1 MPLNA
6 LGWST
11 EEDEK
16 LAELVQP
23 HSYLYNLQDPSR
35 KNILARESTWQ
46 EIAQQLS
53 KPVEECKK
61 RWRGLRDGYMRSKRI
76 GTMHISKVGVFQKLQ
91 FLDESSVSNISKF
104 QDNLIKKL

>member
-6 LGWST
+6 FGWTT

-23 HSYLYNLQDPSR
+23 HTHLYNVLDPSR

-46 EIAQQLS
+46 EIAQVLA
-53 KPVEECKK
+53 KPGECILYLDRAIGAKK
-61 RWRGLRDGYMRSKRI
+61 MLCCIMRLQ
-76 GTMHISKVGVFQKLQ
+76 KV
-91 FLDESSVSNISKF
+91 S
-104 QDNLIKKL
+104 

>member
-6 LGWST
+6 VGWST

-16 LAELVQP
+16 LAELVEP
-23 HSYLYNLQDPSR
+23 HSYLYNVLDPSR

-53 KPVEECKK
+53 KPGKTRIIQCILCK
-61 RWRGLRDGYMRSKRI
+61 LLCCNLQLQDRI
-76 GTMHISKVGVFQKLQ
+76 NIKLSA
-91 FLDESSVSNISKF
+91 DR
-104 QDNLIKKL
+104 